1 MQRLSGLDAAFLS
14 METASAHMH
23 VLGVAVVDPS
33 SAPEP
38 FTFERVRTL
47 VSTRM
52 PLIPAFRRRLVTVPF
67 DVHHPLWVE
76 DPGFDLDFHTRRVAL
91 PAPGGPV
98 ELAEFVADVAGRALD
113 RSKPLWEL
121 WFVEGLEGG
130 HVAIVA
136 KVHHA
141 AIDGVAGVGI
151 LATLFDLSPDAP
163 LRPDDLPEAPRPDH
177 VPNDVELLGFGLWS
191 LARQPVSL
199 LRNLARLAGS
209 ATRVARRVL
218 GESLQVT
225 TPLTAPRLAM
235 NAAITPHRKVA
246 FCSVPLAE
254 VKAVKQAFGVTV
266 NDVVLAVA
274 AGALRSYLA
283 SRNELPGRPLVAA
296 IPASVRA
303 DDTTEAHG
311 NQVSAM
317 FAALPVDVEDP
328 VERLLAT
335 QQSAHAAKQVHEELG
350 GSTLQEWAELAA
362 PVVFGR
368 AVRAYSSLRIAER
381 HRPIISLVV
390 SNVPGPPFP
399 LYIAGARLVSIHP
412 LGPIFDGCGLNLTV
426 MSYLDK
432 VDFGFLACRELVPDV
447 DALAAAV
454 PDALTELQK
463 VTAAR

>member
-14 METASAHMH
+14 METATSHMH

-33 SAPEP
+33 TAPEP
-38 FTFERVRTL
+38 FTFERVRAL
-47 VSTRM
+47 VATRL

-136 KVHHA
+136 KIHHA
-141 AIDGVAGVGI
+141 AIDGIAGVSI

-163 LRPDDLPEAPRPDH
+163 LRPADLPAPPRPDH
-177 VPNDVELLGFGLWS
+177 VPNDVELFGFGLWS
-191 LARQPVSL
+191 LARQPLRL
-199 LRNLARLAGS
+199 LQNLGRLAGS
-209 ATRVARRVL
+209 ATRVARRVV

-225 TPLTAPRLAM
+225 APLTAPRLTM
-235 NAAITPHRKVA
+235 NGSITPHRKVA

-274 AGALRSYLA
+274 TGALRSYLA
-283 SRNELPGRPLVAA
+283 GRNELPDKPLVAA
-296 IPASVRA
+296 IPASVRTDDPA
-303 DDTTEAHG
+303 DAHG
-311 NQVSAM
+311 NRVSAM
-317 FAALPVDVEDP
+317 FASLPVDVDDP

-335 QQSAHAAKQVHEELG
+335 RQSALAAKQVHEEFG

-362 PVVFGR
+362 PIVFGR
-368 AVRAYSSLRIAER
+368 AVRTYSSLRIAER

-399 LYIAGARLVSIHP
+399 LYLAGARLVSIHP

-454 PDALTELQK
+454 SDALAGLHK
-463 VTAAR
+463 VAVTA